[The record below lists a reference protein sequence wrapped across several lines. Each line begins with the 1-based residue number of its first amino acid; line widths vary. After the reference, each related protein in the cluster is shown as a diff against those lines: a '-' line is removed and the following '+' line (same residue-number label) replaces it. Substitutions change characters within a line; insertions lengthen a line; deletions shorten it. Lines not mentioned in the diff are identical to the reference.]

1 MDISETILSKEEQ
14 EDEDLIM
21 IAGDEPLSSL
31 DNISCS
37 NLNKVWV
44 NPNPFSAS
52 FSYIY
57 KQTPTSQ
64 PRSKNSSNSSSDQ
77 PSEINNPNPKS
88 SFEDVGFD
96 AERTLQ
102 ETKATSWRDLTRSI
116 ARIICI
122 Y

>member
-44 NPNPFSAS
+44 NV
-52 FSYIY
+52 
-57 KQTPTSQ
+57 
-64 PRSKNSSNSSSDQ
+64 SST
-77 PSEINNPNPKS
+77 
-88 SFEDVGFD
+88 
-96 AERTLQ
+96 ARTKKLG
-102 ETKATSWRDLTRSI
+102 LVI
-116 ARIICI
+116 LGRIISLEALEI
-122 Y
+122 